1 MEENILLKVSNITK
15 TYKINKGK
23 SIKAVDD
30 ISFSVKKGEI
40 FGLLGP
46 NGAGKTTTVKMICA
60 LIRGDSGEI
69 LVNGINNVKKRT
81 KALRS
86 ISAVLEGNRNIYWR
100 LTVRENLEFFAAL
113 KGKNPRKIKDKIDY
127 YIDFFNL
134 REKETE
140 TARNLSR
147 GMQQKLAIATALV
160 SGTEIIL
167 LDEPTL
173 GLDVKASYEI
183 RDLLKRIA
191 KENGTTIIIT
201 THDMSVV
208 QEICERV
215 IIINNGAIIAEDR
228 VENLLRLFD
237 TKSYR
242 FIVEGKLTSQ
252 QEELFEKI
260 DQVVAV
266 EKNNKTEITFNSAD
280 TSLFYQIIEVMK
292 AENSIIESIS
302 QKEVNFEKVFMEI
315 IEEGDKNGKNSDSI

>member
-1 MEENILLKVSNITK
+1 MQENILLKVSNISK
-15 TYKINKGK
+15 TYKVRKGE

-69 LVNGINNVKKRT
+69 LVNGVNNVKKRT

-113 KGKNPRKIKDKIDY
+113 KGKNPKKLKDEIDY

-134 REKETE
+134 SSKEKE

-160 SGTEIIL
+160 SGSEIIL

-183 RDLLKRIA
+183 RNLLKKIA
-191 KENGTTIIIT
+191 NDNGTTIIIT

-228 VENLLRLFD
+228 VENLMKLFD

-242 FIVEGKLTSQ
+242 FIVEGKLTNK
-252 QEELFEKI
+252 QEDLFEKI
-260 DQVVAV
+260 EQVEVV
-266 EKNNKTEITFNSAD
+266 EKNNKTEITFNSAN
-280 TSLFYQIIEVMK
+280 TALFYEIIEILK
-292 AENSIIESIS
+292 IENSVIDSIA
-302 QKEVNFEKVFMEI
+302 QKEVNFEKVFMDI
-315 IEEGDKNGKNSDSI
+315 IEEGDKNGKNSVVV